1 MKYQG
6 KSMMSL
12 NEMAR
17 LAIDYEGDGYVTGYP
32 IVSGNDTYILN
43 GVIEANEEYI
53 TINQWVPV
61 FPESLKPVPPSLNE
75 NQQIVLEYL
84 KGMCPAKLGVS
95 AMVTAYCLVDDNIN
109 DNWQEYSDEI
119 PEHIEALQELSV
131 AEENQ
136 VLEVFSRWVQEQ
148 EEKQ

>member
-12 NEMAR
+12 NEMVG

-32 IVSGNDTYILN
+32 IVSGNDAYILN

-61 FPESLKPVPPSLNE
+61 FPESIEAVSPSLTDD
-75 NQQIVLEYL
+75 QQIVLNQLCQIFMKQSY
-84 KGMCPAKLGVS
+84 KSKMQAV
-95 AMVTAYCLVDDNIN
+95 YIFIN
-109 DNWQEYSDEI
+109 KCMSDEFLRLDRN
-119 PEHIEALQELSV
+119 ES
-131 AEENQ
+131 NQ
-136 VLEVFSRWVQEQ
+136 VLAAFAEWGS
-148 EEKQ
+148 KSNA

>member
-12 NEMAR
+12 NEMVG

-32 IVSGNDTYILN
+32 IVSGNDAYILN

-61 FPESLKPVPPSLNE
+61 FPESIEAVSPSLTDD
-75 NQQIVLEYL
+75 QQEVLEWLQIYADKDSGDKPFQTIFFL
-84 KGMCPAKLGVS
+84 WDCIKSNILGNV
-95 AMVTAYCLVDDNIN
+95 
-109 DNWQEYSDEI
+109 
-119 PEHIEALQELSV
+119 ELSALRKLTR
-131 AEENQ
+131 AEQFQ
-136 VLEVFSRWVQEQ
+136 VLAAFAEWGLSNA
-148 EEKQ
+148 

>member
-17 LAIDYEGDGYVTGYP
+17 LAIDYECDGYVTGYP
-32 IVSGNDTYILN
+32 IVSGDDTYILN

-61 FPESLKPVPPSLNE
+61 FPESLKTVSPSLNE
-75 NQQIVLEYL
+75 NQLISIFYPL
-84 KGMCPAKLGVS
+84 
-95 AMVTAYCLVDDNIN
+95 T
-109 DNWQEYSDEI
+109 
-119 PEHIEALQELSV
+119 V
-131 AEENQ
+131 AA
-136 VLEVFSRWVQEQ
+136 VEVFLYAFATFSAYLTCCSIYAS
-148 EEKQ
+148 